1 MERRDFSDY
10 KIDPLSL
17 SAEENEQVTELI
29 DENNSLLYEV
39 PFSKLHDGHITFHGF
54 FTIDPHHRNS
64 NRH

>member
-39 PFSKLHDGHITFHGF
+39 LFINPQQKYHLSWILHH
-54 FTIDPHHRNS
+54 
-64 NRH
+64 